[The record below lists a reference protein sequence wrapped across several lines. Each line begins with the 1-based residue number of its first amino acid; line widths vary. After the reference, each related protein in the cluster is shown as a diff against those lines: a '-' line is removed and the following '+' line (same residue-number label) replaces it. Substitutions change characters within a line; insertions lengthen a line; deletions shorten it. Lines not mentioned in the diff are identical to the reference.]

1 MKRLAAA
8 CVLALAS
15 PLQAADLTVEPA
27 RIHAC
32 HAATP
37 EGQRSPVCLGQASD
51 NCQMLPGGST
61 TQGIAACI
69 AAETAI
75 WDDILNA
82 EYRTTRTDLKTRD
95 ANEGSDLAGSL
106 QKVQRAWIAFRD
118 AECDLTYAQWEGGS
132 VRGIAYANCL
142 LVMTAE
148 RSIALRDM
156 RPR

>member
-1 MKRLAAA
+1 MRVVLLLLAM
-8 CVLALAS
+8 AS
-15 PLQAADLTVEPA
+15 PLSAADLTVEPA

-37 EGQRSPVCLGQASD
+37 EGQRSPDCLGAAADQ
-51 NCQMLPGGST
+51 CQLLPGGT
-61 TQGIAACI
+61 TSQGIATCI
-69 AAETAI
+69 TAETAI
-75 WDDILNA
+75 WDDILNE
-82 EYRTTRTDLKTRD
+82 EYQTTRADQKTRD
-95 ANEGSDLAGSL
+95 ASEGTDLAGGL
-106 QKVQRAWIAFRD
+106 QNVQRAWIAFRE
-118 AECDLTYAQWEGGS
+118 AECDLTYDQWEGGS

>member
-1 MKRLAAA
+1 MRVAVLLLAM
-8 CVLALAS
+8 AS
-15 PLQAADLTVEPA
+15 QLHAADLTVEPA

-37 EGQRSPVCLGQASD
+37 EGYRSPECLGAASD
-51 NCQMLPGGST
+51 QCQLLPGGT
-61 TQGIAACI
+61 TSQGIATCI
-69 AAETAI
+69 AAETVI
-75 WDDILNA
+75 WDDILNE
-82 EYRTTRTDLKTRD
+82 EYQITRADLKTRD
-95 ANEGSDLAGSL
+95 ADEGTDLAGGL
-106 QKVQRAWIAFRD
+106 HKVQRAWIAFRD
-118 AECDLTYAQWEGGS
+118 AECDLTYDQWEGGS